1 MLTQMHG
8 PAAVMTAAE
17 LPLTL
22 EDIEAAVAA
31 KVAPIAIREGNWDDY
46 LSHVANCGSGRIIDA
61 YGSVIAYKRICAY
74 AYLGSRST
82 MSGSLYVRAQP
93 RTFTVEAISALRAAN
108 DDARRRRYPLLEQE
122 VAEALAQSSSPVPQ
136 AGRAGNVVS
145 LLRATLA
152 APVRLVEMSTAGA
165 MP

>member
-1 MLTQMHG
+1 MLTQMRG
-8 PAAVMTAAE
+8 PSAIMSAAE

-22 EDIEAAVAA
+22 EDIEVAVSA

-46 LSHVANCGSGRIIDA
+46 LAHSAYSSSGRIIDA
-61 YGSVIAYKRICAY
+61 YGSVVAYKRICAY
-74 AYLGSRST
+74 AYLGSRTT
-82 MSGSLYVRAQP
+82 MSGSLYVRSQP
-93 RTFTVEAISALRAAN
+93 RIFTVAAIAALRAGN
-108 DDARRRRYPLLEQE
+108 DEVRRRRYPLLERE
-122 VAEALAQSSSPVPQ
+122 VAEALARSTPPASQ

-152 APVRLVEMSTAGA
+152 APARLAEMGAVGA